1 MTVHSILQSLP
12 RYYLNGL
19 RLEHNSDIDVTGG
32 IRLKLDSAAKITLE
46 TETNLWILDGRKP
59 QRIIEAVTKM
69 RTIGTHIL
77 KNEEEAEQR
86 K

>member
-12 RYYLNGL
+12 RYYLNDL

>member
-1 MTVHSILQSLP
+1 MISPWFPGKQLD
-12 RYYLNGL
+12 G
-19 RLEHNSDIDVTGG
+19 LEHNSDIDVTGG
-32 IRLKLDSAAKITLE
+32 IRLKLDSATKITLE

-77 KNEEEAEQR
+77 KNEEEAEQ

>member
-1 MTVHSILQSLP
+1 MISQWFPGKQLD
-12 RYYLNGL
+12 GL
-19 RLEHNSDIDVTGG
+19 KHNSDIDVTGG

-77 KNEEEAEQR
+77 KDEEEAE
-86 K
+86 